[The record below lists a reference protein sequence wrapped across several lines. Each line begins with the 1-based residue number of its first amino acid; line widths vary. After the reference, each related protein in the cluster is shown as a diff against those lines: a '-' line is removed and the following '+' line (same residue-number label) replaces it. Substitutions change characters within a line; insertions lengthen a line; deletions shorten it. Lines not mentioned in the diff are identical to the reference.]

1 MSLNNDTKDSRRL
14 LCGLLGKTLGHSFSP
29 TIHSYLG
36 DYEYRL
42 FEKSEEELGEFLTD
56 GDFHAIN
63 VTIPYKKSVIPY
75 LSKMSDEAKRIGSV
89 NTVIR
94 LSDGSLFGDNTDYF
108 GFYRLVK
115 KSGVDIRGKKAIIL
129 GNGGASLTVKTVLC
143 DMGAE
148 SVTVISRSGE
158 DNYTN
163 LYRHEDAQI
172 IVNTTPVGM
181 YPNNGSAAVS
191 LSDFPECIA
200 VFDLI
205 YNPSR
210 TALMLEADR
219 LSIDGYGGLLMLV
232 AQAKRAAELFTDTV
246 IDDTLIDEITARL
259 LKDTQ
264 NISLVGMPGSG
275 KSTIGKM
282 LAEKLGR
289 EFTDTD
295 EEILKRESAS
305 GRNRS
310 IPDIFAEVGESG
322 FREIECEVIADVA
335 KQSRKVIATGG
346 GAVTQSKNYDALKQ
360 NSVIFFID
368 RPTELLNTDGRPLS
382 QLKGVSALYEA
393 RLPLY
398 RSFSDVCIHNTGSP
412 EEAVNEIISS
422 FNSFNFPRSNK

>member
-1 MSLNNDTKDSRRL
+1 MSLNNDTTTHKTL

-29 TIHSYLG
+29 IIHSYLG
-36 DYEYRL
+36 DYGYRL
-42 FEKSEEELGEFLTD
+42 FEKSEEELGEFLTN

-63 VTIPYKKSVIPY
+63 VTIPYKKAVIPF

-108 GFYRLVK
+108 GFSCLVR
-115 KSGVDIRGKKAIIL
+115 KSKIDIKGKKAIIL
-129 GNGGASLTVKTVLC
+129 GNGGASLTVKAVLC
-143 DMGAE
+143 DMGAK

-163 LYRHEDAQI
+163 LSRHADAQI

-181 YPNNGSAAVS
+181 YPNNGSAAIN
-191 LSDFPECIA
+191 LADFSECVA

-205 YNPSR
+205 YNPAR

-219 LSIDGYGGLLMLV
+219 LSIPNYGGLLMLV
-232 AQAKRAAELFTDTV
+232 AQAKRAAELFTDTK
-246 IDDTLIDEITARL
+246 IDDMLIDEITSKL

-264 NISLVGMPGSG
+264 NIVLVGMPGSG
-275 KSTIGKM
+275 KSTLSKM

-289 EFTDTD
+289 EFIDTD
-295 EEILKRESAS
+295 EEILKREIAS
-305 GRNRS
+305 GRQRS
-310 IPDIFAEVGESG
+310 IPDIFTEEGESG
-322 FREIECEVIADVA
+322 FREIESQVISDIA
-335 KQSRKVIATGG
+335 KQSRRVIATGG
-346 GAVTQSKNYDALKQ
+346 GAVTQSQNYDALKQ

-368 RPTELLNTDGRPLS
+368 RPTELLPTDGRPLS
-382 QLKGVSALYEA
+382 QSSGVSALYEA

-398 RSFSDVCIHNTGSP
+398 ISFSDIRVKNICSP
-412 EEAVNEIISS
+412 EETVHEIISK
-422 FNSFNFPRSNK
+422 FNSFNF